1 MGSFQD
7 LVLVL
12 LCSVWCVFHA
22 VNCNAQLQSSQTLV
36 LLQLKKH
43 LEYPKPLDIWKDRWT
58 NLCSST
64 QQVNV
69 SCNEN
74 FVTELLIIGD
84 KTQSKFREEHEG
96 FDGYAIQD
104 QTLSQ
109 GFSMDSFVA
118 TLARLTNLRVLKL
131 VSLGIW
137 GPLPDRIHRLYDL
150 QHLDLSSN
158 FLYGS
163 IPPKISTMVN
173 LQTLNLG
180 DNFFNG
186 TIPTLF
192 FNSSSNLSYLSLKNN
207 KLKGHFPN
215 SILGINTLNEI
226 DISNNN
232 ISGGLQDFNAL
243 SNLEHLD
250 LSWNSLDSTLPPMP
264 KGLKNLFLSR
274 NSFSGEIPK
283 QYGKLSML
291 QMLDVS
297 FNSLTGT
304 VPAEIFNLPNISLL
318 NISSNML
325 SGTIKNN
332 LRCSIQLRF
341 VDISNNKLM
350 GGLPDCLIRT
360 GPENDGVV
368 KSDGN
373 CLSGKNFQHQHALSY
388 CKEEVPQLK
397 KESHKVGALFV
408 VGVIVGILVMVMV
421 FVLCIVIVCKRY
433 YSKGVSEQHLL
444 HKSVQDSYSAS
455 LSSEIVTNARYVSEA
470 AKFGRED
477 LPFCRSYSLE
487 ELKEATN
494 NFDNPNFMGENLY
507 GKLYRGKLESGIQVV
522 IRCLPLSKKYT
533 IRNFKLRLDLL
544 AKLRH
549 PHLVSLLGHCID
561 GVIGDQS
568 DTNVFL
574 VYEFVSNGSFQTYL
588 SEDSGGKVYN
598 WSERLSVLISIAK
611 AIHFL
616 HTGMIPGFFKNRLK
630 TNNILI
636 NEHWMAK
643 LSDYGLSIISEETD
657 ACGVNGESPD
667 SMQMKRLEDDVYSF
681 GFIILEALVGPSLS
695 AKREALMLHE
705 RGSFNSQDWWKQI
718 VDPIVMSTCSKESL
732 SIVISISNKCISP
745 ESWSRPS
752 IEDVLWNLQYASQ
765 VQATADGV

>member
-232 ISGGLQDFNAL
+232 ISGGLQDFNGL

-250 LSWNSLDSTLPPMP
+250 LSWNNLDSTLPPMP

-274 NSFSGEIPK
+274 NSFSG
-283 QYGKLSML
+283 
-291 QMLDVS
+291 
-297 FNSLTGT
+297 
-304 VPAEIFNLPNISLL
+304 
-318 NISSNML
+318 
-325 SGTIKNN
+325 
-332 LRCSIQLRF
+332 
-341 VDISNNKLM
+341 
-350 GGLPDCLIRT
+350 
-360 GPENDGVV
+360 
-368 KSDGN
+368 
-373 CLSGKNFQHQHALSY
+373 
-388 CKEEVPQLK
+388 
-397 KESHKVGALFV
+397 
-408 VGVIVGILVMVMV
+408 
-421 FVLCIVIVCKRY
+421 
-433 YSKGVSEQHLL
+433 
-444 HKSVQDSYSAS
+444 
-455 LSSEIVTNARYVSEA
+455 YVSEA

-477 LPFCRSYSLE
+477 LPLCRSYSLE

-507 GKLYRGKLESGIQVV
+507 GKLYRGKLESGMQVV

-705 RGSFNSQDWWKQI
+705 RGSFNSQDGWKQI

>member
-1 MGSFQD
+1 MGSFQH
-7 LVLVL
+7 LVL
-12 LCSVWCVFHA
+12 LLLLIFYV
-22 VNCNAQLQSSQTLV
+22 VNCNAQLQSSQTQV

-58 NLCSST
+58 NLCSSST

-69 SCNEN
+69 SCTEN

-84 KTQSKFREEHEG
+84 KTPIRFRQEQKE
-96 FDGYAIQD
+96 FDGYAVQD

-118 TLARLTNLRVLKL
+118 TLSRLTNLRVLRL

-137 GPLPDRIHRLYDL
+137 GPLPERIHRLYDL

-158 FLYGS
+158 FLFGS
-163 IPPKISTMVN
+163 IPPKLSTMVN

-180 DNFFNG
+180 DNFFND
-186 TIPTLF
+186 TILPSFSF
-192 FNSSSNLSYLSLKNN
+192 FNSSSNLTYLSLKNN
-207 KLKGHFPN
+207 KLKGHFPD
-215 SILGINTLNEI
+215 SVLGIRTLTEI
-226 DISNNN
+226 DVSNNK
-232 ISGGLQDFNAL
+232 ISGGLKDFNGL
-243 SNLEHLD
+243 INLEHLD
-250 LSWNSLDSTLPPMP
+250 LSWNTFDSTLPSMP
-264 KGLKNLFLSR
+264 KGLKTLFLSR

-283 QYGKLSML
+283 QYRKLSML

-297 FNSLTGT
+297 FNSLIGAL
-304 VPAEIFNLPNISLL
+304 PAEIFNLPNITLL

-332 LRCSIQLRF
+332 LRCSVSLRF
-341 VDISNNKLM
+341 VDVSHNRLT

-360 GPENDGVV
+360 RPENDGIFL

-373 CLSGKNFQHQHALSY
+373 CLSGNFQHQHELSY
-388 CKEEVPQLK
+388 CKEEAPQLK
-397 KESHKVGALFV
+397 KEKESHKNGAFV

-421 FVLCIVIVCKRY
+421 FVLCIVLICKRY

-455 LSSEIVTNARYVSEA
+455 LSSDIVTNARYVSEA
-470 AKFGRED
+470 AKLGREE
-477 LPFCRSYSLE
+477 LPLCRSYSLE

-494 NFDNPNFMGENLY
+494 NFANPNFLGENLY

-561 GVIGDQS
+561 GVVADQS

-574 VYEFVSNGSFQTYL
+574 VYEFVSNGSFHTYL
-588 SEDSGGKVYN
+588 SDSGGKVYN
-598 WSERLSVLISIAK
+598 WSERLSVLISVAK

-636 NEHWMAK
+636 NEHWMPK

-657 ACGVNGESPD
+657 PSGVNGESPD

-695 AKREALMLHE
+695 AKREALMLNE
-705 RGSFNSQDWWKQI
+705 RGSFNSQDGWRQI
-718 VDPIVMSTCSKESL
+718 VDPIVLSTCSKESL

-745 ESWSRPS
+745 EPWSRPS

-765 VQATADGV
+765 VQATADGL